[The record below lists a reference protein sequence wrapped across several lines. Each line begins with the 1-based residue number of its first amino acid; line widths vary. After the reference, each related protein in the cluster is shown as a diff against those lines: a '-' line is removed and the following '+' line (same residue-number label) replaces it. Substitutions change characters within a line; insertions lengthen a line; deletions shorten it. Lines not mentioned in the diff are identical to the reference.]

1 MGGFGRSQER
11 LGEFE
16 RLQKTP
22 GDFRDF
28 GRLQRLLQILEVF
41 RRLQE
46 TSGDDDVST
55 LSFSELC
62 IQDVSIKCLLE
73 SEPEGVQPS
82 INLTAATM
90 EMPSTM
96 EILCSNDVWVCNT
109 TASNHFSNGMAS

>member
-1 MGGFGRSQER
+1 MDLSRIDGIVQVDVTYAFLFKLLPEMSEEYCITNRALE
-11 LGEFE
+11 
-16 RLQKTP
+16 
-22 GDFRDF
+22 GD
-28 GRLQRLLQILEVF
+28 
-41 RRLQE
+41 
-46 TSGDDDVST
+46 DDDVST